1 MGVDYNLSTR
11 FRKKTLLKS
20 QEMKMTKRIHNFN
33 PGPAV
38 LPLEVLQQA
47 QAEMLDYKGT
57 GMSVMEISHR
67 SKEFE
72 AIVTDAQGDL
82 RDLLG
87 IPANFKILF
96 LQGGASLQFAMLPM
110 NFRPAGTS
118 ADYIVTGTW
127 SKKAFKESQK
137 LGTAKAAA
145 NLEADNF
152 NRLPTQS
159 ELKLDP
165 QAAYLHFT
173 SNETIHGVE
182 YFSEPV
188 PPAGVP
194 LICDA
199 SSDFISRPIDVS
211 KYAMLYAGAQ
221 KNAGPAGVVV
231 CIIRD
236 DMMEKVPANLPN
248 LLDYKA
254 LAEENSLL
262 NTPPCWSIYIVGLVL
277 KWAKG
282 LGGLEGIAKRN
293 QTKAGLVYKAIDESG
308 GFYMGHA
315 KSDRSIMNV
324 TFRLP
329 NEQLE
334 GQFAG
339 EAKKRDMV
347 GLKGHRSVGGMRA
360 SLYNALPVEAA
371 QELVKFMKEFQ
382 QKNG

>member
-1 MGVDYNLSTR
+1 
-11 FRKKTLLKS
+11 
-20 QEMKMTKRIHNFN
+20 MTKRVLNFN
-33 PGPAV
+33 PGPAA

-72 AIVTDAQGDL
+72 AIVSETQKDL
-82 RDLLG
+82 RDLMK
-87 IPANFKILF
+87 IPENYKILF
-96 LQGGASLQFAMLPM
+96 LQGGASLHFAMVPM
-110 NFRPAGTS
+110 NFRPAGAS
-118 ADYIVTGTW
+118 SDYIVTGTW

-145 NLEADNF
+145 NLEGENF
-152 NRLPTQS
+152 NRLPAQS

-165 QAAYLHFT
+165 KAAYLHFT

-182 YFSEPV
+182 YTTEPV

-194 LICDA
+194 LICDS
-199 SSDFISRPIDVS
+199 SSDFISRPVDVS
-211 KYAMLYAGAQ
+211 KYAMIYAGVQ

-231 CIIRD
+231 AIVRD
-236 DMMEKVPANLPN
+236 DLLEKVPANLPN

-277 KWAKG
+277 KWVKNI
-282 LGGLEGIAKRN
+282 GGLEGMVKRN
-293 QTKAGLVYKAIDESG
+293 QTKASLVYKAIDDSG
-308 GFYMGHA
+308 GFYKGHA
-315 KSDRSIMNV
+315 KSDRSVMNI

-329 NEQLE
+329 TEQLE
-334 GQFAG
+334 EQFAG
-339 EAKKRDMV
+339 EAKKRDMI

-360 SLYNALPVEAA
+360 SLYNATTVEAA
-371 QELVKFMKEFQ
+371 QDLVKLMKEFQ

>member
-1 MGVDYNLSTR
+1 
-11 FRKKTLLKS
+11 
-20 QEMKMTKRIHNFN
+20 MTKRVHNFN

-47 QAEMLDYKGT
+47 QAELLDYKNT
-57 GMSVMEISHR
+57 GMSVMEVSHR

-72 AIVTDAQGDL
+72 AIVTEAQADL
-82 RDLLG
+82 RELMG
-87 IPANFKILF
+87 IPANYKILF
-96 LQGGASLQFAMLPM
+96 LQGGASLQFAMIPM
-110 NFRPAGTS
+110 NFRPAGSS

-152 NRLPTQS
+152 NHLPAQS

-182 YFSEPV
+182 YFTEPV

-199 SSDFISRPIDVS
+199 SSDFVSRPIDVS

-231 CIIRD
+231 AIIRED
-236 DMMEKVPANLPN
+236 LLAKVPANLPN

-282 LGGLEGIAKRN
+282 LGGLGAVEKRN
-293 QTKAGLVYKAIDESG
+293 LTKSGLVYKAIDDSG
-308 GFYMGHA
+308 GFYKGHA
-315 KSDRSIMNV
+315 KADRSRMNV

-329 NEQLE
+329 SEPLE
-334 GQFAG
+334 EQFAG
-339 EAKKRDMV
+339 EAKKFGLI